1 MLTRPRRDPSSLVV
15 LASCA
20 LSNDVQMSVASD
32 SNGRPEGPEGA
43 EGVLANLPR
52 TRPQRSSARR
62 AAARRQA
69 SASQPADRAANA
81 ASDAAARTGA
91 APAGPTGAAPA
102 KKAARKASKPRAAA
116 TKAGAQARKPAGTAR
131 KSPSRAGA
139 TATKRSATA
148 GTTAAKGSAGAGA
161 SATRRPA
168 KKTVRSAPLRGAQ
181 DAREQVPRQGF
192 ESEMDRARGPVQPPG
207 GAELVASAA
216 EIVGELARAGLSTGE
231 RLQKDALTR
240 LPHP

>member
-1 MLTRPRRDPSSLVV
+1 MLTRRRWDPSSLVV
-15 LASCA
+15 LASSA
-20 LSNDVQMSVASD
+20 LSNDVPMSAASD
-32 SNGRPEGPEGA
+32 SNGRTGGPEGA

-52 TRPQRSSARR
+52 TRPQRASARR

-69 SASQPADRAANA
+69 SASQPADRAAKA
-81 ASDAAARTGA
+81 PSDAGARTA
-91 APAGPTGAAPA
+91 AAPA

-116 TKAGAQARKPAGTAR
+116 TKAGAQARKPSGAAR
-131 KSPSRAGA
+131 KSPSRSGA

-148 GTTAAKGSAGAGA
+148 GATAAKSPARDGA
-161 SATRRPA
+161 SATGRPA
-168 KKTVRSAPLRGAQ
+168 RKAARKAPRRAAQ

-216 EIVGELARAGLSTGE
+216 EIVGELARSGLSAGE
-231 RLQKDALTR
+231 RLLKDALTR
-240 LPHP
+240 FPRP